1 MKSTIYCVIINL
13 QYRFSCGDTMTKES
27 DQEWLEKALLSYEQE
42 KSKNPEYLSFDD
54 ITIKT
59 FARRIVGQ
67 IKEQMKL
74 DNEQCELLLKAIF
87 CNNL

>member
-1 MKSTIYCVIINL
+1 
-13 QYRFSCGDTMTKES
+13 MTKES
-27 DQEWLEKALLSYEQE
+27 DREWLEKALLCYDQE
-42 KSKNPEYLSFDD
+42 KSKNPEHLSFDD

-87 CNNL
+87 KEKT